1 MALARPARAPPRGG
15 SRLNPAIFREYD
27 IRGVAERDFDADFAR
42 RLGQTFGTLAAETG
56 RRVVS
61 VGRDCR
67 LTSDRYAA
75 AVAAG
80 IASAGLR
87 VLDIGVCPTPL
98 MYFSLFRWDLD
109 GGIQVTGSHNPAE
122 YNGFKICLG
131 KEALYGEQIQDLQRR
146 LEAGRFRT
154 GPGAI
159 ERRPL
164 VPLYQDDIVARGG
177 PLTRPIDVVVDARN
191 RAAGP
196 GAPPL

>member
-80 IASAGLR
+80 RSEERR
-87 VLDIGVCPTPL
+87 V
-98 MYFSLFRWDLD
+98 
-109 GGIQVTGSHNPAE
+109 
-122 YNGFKICLG
+122 G
-131 KEALYGEQIQDLQRR
+131 KECRSRWSPYH
-146 LEAGRFRT
+146 
-154 GPGAI
+154 
-159 ERRPL
+159 
-164 VPLYQDDIVARGG
+164 
-177 PLTRPIDVVVDARN
+177 
-191 RAAGP
+191 
-196 GAPPL
+196 